1 MKYDVVHSENI
12 FQGRVINI
20 YRESIRYPDGHEFKI
35 EFVSHGGSVAILP
48 VDKDGNIW
56 FVQQYRHP
64 AGGLLLELPAGTL
77 EENESPEVC
86 AAREIQEEI
95 GMAAAHLKNI
105 GEFFLA
111 PGYSSE
117 YMFIF
122 LATDLREDPL
132 EQDAAEYIMVEKYSV
147 EKAYEMVVRGEI
159 KDAKTLGAL
168 TLARPLIC
176 RD

>member
-86 AAREIQEEI
+86 AAREIREEI
-95 GMAAAHLKNI
+95 GMAAAHFKKI

-132 EQDAAEYIMVEKYSV
+132 EQDAAEYIVVEKYSV
-147 EKAYEMVVRGEI
+147 EEAYEMVGRGEI

-168 TLARPLIC
+168 TLARPLILN
-176 RD
+176 D

>member
-1 MKYDVVHSENI
+1 MKFEVVHSENI
-12 FQGRVINI
+12 CQGRVINL
-20 YRESIRYPDGHEFKI
+20 YRESIRYPDGRESKI
-35 EFVSHGGSVAILP
+35 EFLSHGGSVAILP

-56 FVQQYRHP
+56 FVRQYRHP
-64 AGGLLLELPAGTL
+64 TGGLLLELPAGTL

-86 AAREIQEEI
+86 AAREMQEEI
-95 GMAAAHLKNI
+95 GMAAAHLKRI

-132 EQDAAEYIMVEKYSV
+132 EQDAAEYIIVEKYSV
-147 EKAYEMVVRGEI
+147 EEAYEMVVRGEI

-168 TLARPLIC
+168 TLARPLIF